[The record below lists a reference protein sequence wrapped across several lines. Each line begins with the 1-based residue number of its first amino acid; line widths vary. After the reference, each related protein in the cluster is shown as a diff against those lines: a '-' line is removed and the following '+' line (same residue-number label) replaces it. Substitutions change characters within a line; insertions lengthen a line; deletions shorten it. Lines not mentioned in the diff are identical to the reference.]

1 MCAIPEGS
9 TLMTH
14 SPPKTSPL
22 TIILGI
28 RFQHMKDWG
37 GLGAQQFI
45 LWQLQCSSEG
55 SMGWGQFESIS
66 SQGCRNKS
74 LKRFICKMTVLTC
87 KPLVKKFLTRG
98 N

>member
-37 GLGAQQFI
+37 VLAHSNSFCGNY
-45 LWQLQCSSEG
+45 SVVVRVV
-55 SMGWGQFESIS
+55 WG
-66 SQGCRNKS
+66 G
-74 LKRFICKMTVLTC
+74 
-87 KPLVKKFLTRG
+87 G
-98 N
+98 NLRAFHPKVAEIRA